1 MNLYFNGAALDPASA
16 LTRNLFSQPATKPV
30 FMLGD
35 NPTVNLYVT
44 DGAGGY
50 DADSGSG
57 SVTPWLAIGNPGA
70 EPTGGTF
77 RLGVSSATSGTLT
90 NSKHYLI
97 ATYVAGDDFTNVGAS
112 ANETG
117 VIFTKNNGLPTS
129 WANGSTIVEV
139 TDAIAYN
146 ATAATVQ
153 TALNATHA
161 IGASGVTVTKSTAAA
176 VYVVEWNTTG
186 NKDAILNSVTG
197 TLTPDSAVV
206 VSTIRA
212 GTSAVTEKQLVR
224 LTQIPAA
231 LQTTWSTISNGWTA
245 TLDCNTRGL
254 LDLLGGNGSVNAK
267 LELQLVD
274 GGGDIRTVG
283 QVDCLVRNEVI
294 DEESAIPV
302 PLPSYLTESDSRLEL
317 VQNRYAVTALTGGGT
332 ALDGIVTGTMSSPT
346 VRTNSLVAF
355 DVSGTLYF
363 YRLETG
369 TDAESSPDVIRPD
382 DYASSTN
389 ERVWKLQSVSTAKA
403 SSYEAISFSTAG
415 NTDVTPGANS
425 SSHSVA
431 ATVLAGAGG
440 YTRTVSILTANA
452 SEGDR
457 VAIRFSMPSSTNPVV
472 EVRNATSGG
481 TLLTTINGEATGTP
495 LVSEYTY
502 NGTSW
507 IELGAYYAE

>member
-35 NPTVNLYVT
+35 NPTINLYVT

-77 RLGVSSATSGTLT
+77 RLGVSSATSGSMT
-90 NSKHYLI
+90 NNKHYLI

-117 VIFTKNNGLPTS
+117 VIFTKNDGSPNDWS
-129 WANGSTIVEV
+129 NGSTIVEV

-153 TALNATHA
+153 TALNGTHA
-161 IGASGVTVTKSTAAA
+161 IGANGVTVTKSTAAA
-176 VYVVEWNTTG
+176 IYVVEWNTTG

-231 LQTTWSTISNGWTA
+231 LQTTWSTIANGWTA

-254 LDLLGGNGSVNAK
+254 LDLLGGNGSVIAK

-274 GGGDIRTVG
+274 GSGDIRTVG

-294 DEESAIPV
+294 DEEATIPT

-332 ALDGIVTGTMSSPT
+332 ALDGIVTGTTASQT

-382 DYASSTN
+382 DYDGSTN
-389 ERVWKLQSVSTAKA
+389 ARVWKLQTAASTSLTASRAVVTDGSGNIDVSATTA
-403 SSYEAISFSTAG
+403 SEIGYVSGVTSAIQTQLDGKLA
-415 NTDVTPGANS
+415 
-425 SSHSVA
+425 
-431 ATVLAGAGG
+431 LAGGTMTGQLNFSGTTHAGIKLI
-440 YTRTVSILTANA
+440 S
-452 SEGDR
+452 
-457 VAIRFSMPSSTNPVV
+457 
-472 EVRNATSGG
+472 
-481 TLLTTINGEATGTP
+481 LTTTQRDA
-495 LVSEYTY
+495 L
-502 NGTSW
+502 W
-507 IELGAYYAE
+507 

>member
-1 MNLYFNGAALDPASA
+1 MNLYFNGVALDPASA
-16 LTRNLFSQPATKPV
+16 LTRNTFSQPAPKPV
-30 FMLGD
+30 FVLGD
-35 NPTVNLYVT
+35 SPTINLYVT

-50 DADSGSG
+50 DADSGSA

-77 RLGVSSATSGTLT
+77 RLGVSSATSGSMT
-90 NSKHYLI
+90 NNKHYLI

-117 VIFTKNNGLPTS
+117 VIFTKNNGSPTS

-212 GTSAVTEKQLVR
+212 GTSSVTEKQLVR

-274 GGGDIRTVG
+274 GSGDIRTVG

-294 DEESAIPV
+294 DEEATIPT
-302 PLPSYLTESDSRLEL
+302 PLPSYLTAAEVRVEASATTTNSTQTSMTFSRGSGAI
-317 VQNRYAVTALTGGGT
+317 VANSTVIVKGFVTA
-332 ALDGIVTGTMSSPT
+332 
-346 VRTNSLVAF
+346 R
-355 DVSGTLYF
+355 
-363 YRLETG
+363 R
-369 TDAESSPDVIRPD
+369 TDADGENDGWEFAALLYRDSL
-382 DYASSTN
+382 ASSTAL
-389 ERVWKLQSVSTAKA
+389 VALQLNQIGSTAWSIDVQA
-403 SSYEAISFSTAG
+403 DTTAG
-415 NTDVTPGANS
+415 AWVIKVTG
-425 SSHSVA
+425 
-431 ATVLAGAGG
+431 
-440 YTRTVSILTANA
+440 
-452 SEGDR
+452 
-457 VAIRFSMPSSTNPVV
+457 
-472 EVRNATSGG
+472 ATSK
-481 TLLTTINGEATGTP
+481 TISWKAICYTTT
-495 LVSEYTY
+495 V
-502 NGTSW
+502 
-507 IELGAYYAE
+507 AE

>member
-1 MNLYFNGAALDPASA
+1 MNLYFNGTALDPASA
-16 LTRNLFSQPATKPV
+16 LVRNLFAQPAPKPV
-30 FMLGD
+30 FVLGD
-35 NPTVNLYVT
+35 SVTVNLYVT
-44 DGAGGY
+44 DGDGGY
-50 DADSGSG
+50 DADSGSV

-77 RLGVSSATSGTLT
+77 RLGVSSATSGSMT
-90 NSKHYLI
+90 NGKHYLI

-117 VIFTKNNGLPTS
+117 VIFTKNNGSPTS
-129 WANGSTIVEV
+129 WASGSTIVEV

-153 TALNATHA
+153 TALNATQA

-254 LDLLGGNGSVNAK
+254 LDLLAGAGSVNAK

-274 GGGDIRTVG
+274 GSGDIRTVG
-283 QVDCLVRNEVI
+283 QVDCLLRNEVI
-294 DEESAIPV
+294 DEEATIPT
-302 PLPSYLTESDSRLEL
+302 PLPSYLTASEVRVEASATTTNSTQTSMTFSRGSGA
-317 VQNRYAVTALTGGGT
+317 VAANSTVIVKGFVTARRTDADGENDGWEFV
-332 ALDGIVTGTMSSPT
+332 AL
-346 VRTNSLVAF
+346 
-355 DVSGTLYF
+355 F
-363 YRLETG
+363 YRDSL
-369 TDAESSPDVIRPD
+369 
-382 DYASSTN
+382 ASSTAL
-389 ERVWKLQSVSTAKA
+389 VALQLNQIGATAWSIDVQADTTAGAWVIKVTGATAKTI
-403 SSYEAISFSTAG
+403 SWKAICYTI
-415 NTDVTPGANS
+415 T
-425 SSHSVA
+425 VA
-431 ATVLAGAGG
+431 
-440 YTRTVSILTANA
+440 
-452 SEGDR
+452 E
-457 VAIRFSMPSSTNPVV
+457 
-472 EVRNATSGG
+472 
-481 TLLTTINGEATGTP
+481 
-495 LVSEYTY
+495 
-502 NGTSW
+502 
-507 IELGAYYAE
+507 